1 MSELITRLRT
11 AGQQHSG
18 TGLGGL
24 LQWAALHIEMQNE
37 ALADIRQEHADEEKE
52 RLRLDS
58 ALNAAKTSIEAV
70 LAIVNAAMFAQVE
83 IGRDMAPHI
92 NLMAGHGD
100 PDYLT
105 KRGESIRHV
114 DCRTTKPRIKKESA

>member
-1 MSELITRLRT
+1 MSDLVIRLRDE
-11 AGQQHSG
+11 GKQYIG
-18 TGLGGL
+18 TPLGGL

-37 ALADIRQEHADEEKE
+37 ALAEIRQEHADEEKE
-52 RLRLDS
+52 RLRLDN
-58 ALNAAKTSIEAV
+58 ALNAAKTAIESA

-105 KRGESIRHV
+105 KSGESIRHV

>member
-1 MSELITRLRT
+1 MSNLVIRLRT

-18 TGLGGL
+18 TNLGGL

-52 RLRLDS
+52 RLRLDN
-58 ALNAAKTSIEAV
+58 ALNAAKTAIEAA

-100 PDYLT
+100 QDYLT
-105 KRGESIRHV
+105 KSGESIRHV

>member
-18 TGLGGL
+18 TDLGGL
-24 LQWAALHIEMQNE
+24 LQWAALHIEDQDE
-37 ALADIRQEHADEEKE
+37 ALVEIRQEHADEEKE
-52 RLRLDS
+52 RMRLENT
-58 ALNAAKTSIEAV
+58 LNATKTAIEAA

-114 DCRTTKPRIKKESA
+114 DCRSTKKRIL